1 MTSVAIIPA
10 RGGSK
15 RIPRKNIRPFL
26 GKPILAYSIEAAAQS
41 QLFSE
46 VMVST
51 EDDEIASLALQLGAT
66 VPFRRS
72 EQTAGDYATT
82 TDVLLEVLAC
92 YESQGQSFDYG
103 CCIYPTAPF
112 ITVGLL
118 TRAWRMLI
126 ENDYDSVFPV
136 IRFSYPIQ
144 RALQLEENQ
153 VTMFWPEYHTTRSQD
168 LTPAY
173 HDAGQFYW
181 FNVAAIR
188 QKKRLW
194 TDRSGAIVIDELDA
208 HDIDT
213 PEDWTVAEFKYEY
226 RTGRLPRRGSR
237 PK

>member
-1 MTSVAIIPA
+1 MATVAIIPA

-26 GKPILAYSIEAAAQS
+26 GKPILAYSIEVALQS

-51 EDDEIASLALQLGAT
+51 EDDEIASLAIQYGAK

-72 EQTAGDYATT
+72 EQTASDYAGT
-82 TDVLLEVLAC
+82 TDVLLEVLAS
-92 YESQGQSFDYG
+92 YESRGRAFDHG

-112 ITVGLL
+112 ITIDLL
-118 TRAWRMLI
+118 ASAWHMLI
-126 ENDYDSVFPV
+126 GHGYDSVFP
-136 IRFSYPIQ
+136 ILRFSYPIQ
-144 RALQLEENQ
+144 RALKLEGTQ
-153 VTMFWPEYHTTRSQD
+153 TTMFWPDNYAARSQD

-181 FNVAAIR
+181 FNCAALR

-194 TDRSGAIVIDELDA
+194 TDHSGAMVISELEA

-213 PEDWTVAEFKYEY
+213 PEDWAMAEFKYRY
-226 RTGRLPRRGSR
+226 RITEV
-237 PK
+237 